1 MNKSKNQGYG
11 NALKNGEEM
20 GINKKMSFSVKIL
33 DFIEQLILKI
43 NQ

>member
-20 GINKKMSFSVKIL
+20 GINKKCLLGLKFWIL
-33 DFIEQLILKI
+33 
-43 NQ
+43 